1 MKPKSPDRAG
11 TRDSK
16 GAPTSPSA
24 KLKRE
29 LSAFQRLRPKLLE
42 SRLGQFVA
50 IHRGQVIDSD
60 ADEFRLAA
68 RIEDTA
74 RREGPVAICKV
85 TDASAQPAD
94 YPYAHF
100 ESPAVAE
107 PDL

>member
-1 MKPKSPDRAG
+1 MKSSLA
-11 TRDSK
+11 T
-16 GAPTSPSA
+16 AE
-24 KLKRE
+24 KLSEE
-29 LSAFQRLRPKLLE
+29 LEAFERLRPRLLDAHRGE
-42 SRLGQFVA
+42 FVA
-50 IHRGQVIDSD
+50 IHRGQVIGTD

-85 TDASAQPAD
+85 TDASAQPGE